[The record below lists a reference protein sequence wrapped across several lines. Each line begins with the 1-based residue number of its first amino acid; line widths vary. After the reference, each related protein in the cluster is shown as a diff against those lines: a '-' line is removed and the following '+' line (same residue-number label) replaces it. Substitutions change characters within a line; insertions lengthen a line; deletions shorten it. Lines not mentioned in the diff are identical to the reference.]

1 MRHAITVMDPEKA
14 KRAMAAIRGE
24 LRKIRPGRG
33 GGGAVEEGVGGVGGA
48 KGVGGMDGGGEGEG
62 VQLDVFEMEAWGD
75 PAPRLITVLPTRA
88 GKGNAALYVL
98 DKLGIPVEDAVCAGD
113 TYGDEPILRTGIRC
127 VCVGT
132 CET

>member
-1 MRHAITVMDPEKA
+1 
-14 KRAMAAIRGE
+14 
-24 LRKIRPGRG
+24 
-33 GGGAVEEGVGGVGGA
+33 
-48 KGVGGMDGGGEGEG
+48 MDGGGEGDG

-113 TYGDEPILRTGIRC
+113 TFGDEPILRTGIRC

-132 CET
+132 CGNINHSLSRFTSIRLLGGMSKPLD